1 MQPHEAIWSRSTRNR
16 VAPPSSTNA
25 GEADD
30 GPEDGGATMTDTWQ
44 LLLETPLVNFMVL
57 LSFIAFGSYGAAI
70 LVFTVLTRV
79 VTFPLTMR
87 TLRATRGL
95 QELQPEM
102 QAIQKRHSDP
112 KRRSEEQ
119 MKLYRR
125 KTLACEDAG
134 VASALLAPVPVEC
147 DWKGQHT
154 DRGELF
160 EMYVTHL
167 DRVHGVRIAD
177 ASGRQLKQARKA
189 IAGGINP
196 IGCLGPQL
204 VQLPIFFA
212 LFSVI
217 RLTLSQAPEDTLEL
231 SDRLYDFG
239 PVQNAIPLDTSF
251 LGMNL
256 AANGNIVLVVVIFC
270 SMWLTQRIS
279 SSRAAAQPGTSQAQT
294 QQMMQWMLPLMFGWF
309 ALFVP
314 AGLGLYWAASTLIG
328 LVLQWVFVGPGDFT
342 WGSLIPVFVRTRIG
356 MSAEIETRSERERRL
371 EREQRRAASDEE
383 TDGNEPPAEDGAGD
397 DGAGGSNERRRG
409 KRQDGRR
416 RRRTGSRQA
425 RGGSRSRRRRGNPRG

>member
-1 MQPHEAIWSRSTRNR
+1 
-16 VAPPSSTNA
+16 
-25 GEADD
+25 
-30 GPEDGGATMTDTWQ
+30 MTDTWQ

-57 LSFIAFGSYGAAI
+57 LSVISFGSYGAAI
-70 LVFTVLTRV
+70 LVFTVITRV

-95 QELQPEM
+95 QDLQPDM
-102 QAIQKRHSDP
+102 QAIQKRYSYP

-125 KTLACEDAG
+125 KTLTCEAGG
-134 VASALLAPVPVEC
+134 VATAVLGYPVEC
-147 DWKGQHT
+147 DWKGQNS
-154 DRGELF
+154 DKGELF
-160 EMYVTHL
+160 EQYAAHL
-167 DRVHGVRIAD
+167 DRVHSVRVAD
-177 ASGRQLKQARKA
+177 ASPRQLKRARKA
-189 IAGGINP
+189 MSGGINP

-204 VQLPIFFA
+204 VQLPIFIA

-217 RLTLSQAPEDTLEL
+217 RLTLSQSPEDILEL
-231 SDRLYDFG
+231 SDRLYDYG
-239 PVQNAIPLDTSF
+239 PVQNAIPLGTSF

-256 AANGNIVLVVVIFC
+256 SANGSFILVIVIFC

-279 SSRAAAQPGTSQAQT
+279 SSRTAAQAGSQQAQT

-309 ALFVP
+309 AMFVP

-342 WGSLIPVFVRTRIG
+342 WGSLIPGFVRTRIG
-356 MSAEIETRSERERRL
+356 LPAEIETRTERERRL
-371 EREQRRAASDEE
+371 EREQRRAASDDPDDE
-383 TDGNEPPAEDGAGD
+383 TDGNDPPAEDDGGG